1 MVQITHTG
9 HNLEMLDS
17 ILSTARKRFGQY
29 GMAKTTM
36 QEIADDMGISKASIY
51 YYFPDKQQLYM
62 AVIESEHDEFI
73 KMVNETLKAF
83 KDPVEM
89 LHKYSELRRQHIG
102 SMLNLSRISNEEMQG
117 LKSLMADKW
126 KVYRS
131 REIEIISRILKS
143 GMSKGIFKKG
153 EAEVIAN
160 LFLDILRSL
169 RLSIFKQKQFIYLEP
184 EEFETLVQ
192 KQELFTEIFINGL
205 KSGKS

>member
-9 HNLEMLDS
+9 HNIEMLDS
-17 ILSTARKRFGQY
+17 ILATARNRFGQY
-29 GMAKTTM
+29 GMSKTTM

-62 AVIESEHDEFI
+62 AVIEREHEEFL
-73 KMVNETLKAF
+73 KMVHQTLKAL
-83 KDPVEM
+83 KDPVDM
-89 LHKYSELRRQHIG
+89 LHQYSALRRKHIG
-102 SMLNLSRISNEEMQG
+102 SMLNLSRISNDEMQG

-126 KVYRS
+126 LEYRS
-131 REIEIISRILKS
+131 REIQVISGILKT
-143 GMSKGIFKKG
+143 GMSKGVFKKR
-153 EAEVIAN
+153 EPEEIAN

-192 KQELFTEIFINGL
+192 KQKLFTEIFISGL
-205 KSGKS
+205 KSAKN

>member
-17 ILSTARKRFGQY
+17 ILTTAQKRFGQY

-36 QEIADDMGISKASIY
+36 QEIADDLGISKASIY

-62 AVIESEHDEFI
+62 AVIESEHDEFL
-73 KMVNETLKAF
+73 KMVHETLKSL
-83 KDPVEM
+83 KDPAEM
-89 LHKYSELRRQHIG
+89 LHKYSALRRQHIG

-126 KVYRS
+126 KVYHS
-131 REIEIISRILKS
+131 REIEVISGILKA
-143 GMSKGIFKKG
+143 GMNKGIFKKR
-153 EAEVIAN
+153 EPEEIAN
-160 LFLDILRSL
+160 LFLDILRNL

-184 EEFETLVQ
+184 EEFETLVL

-205 KSGKS
+205 KQAKN